1 MTRDALA
8 GHRMI
13 GMVQPCADEPGN
25 DAPAVYGTGCAG
37 RITSFNE
44 TEDGRFLITLT
55 GVARFDIGE
64 EIEPNRGYRRIVP
77 EWRRFKSD
85 LAESGEAAVDRP
97 RLLNGLQAFF
107 KLHSIT
113 ADWDAITSTPDERL
127 VTSLAMICPFAPSE
141 KQALLEASDPRRT
154 QPRHDRAHRD
164 WRCCTG
170 RRAATRRATRRN
182 DVREQPGQG
191 RHRCRPQAARDPGL
205 SADQGSA
212 ALRPRGAGADQRP
225 VGPRLPDPRRHPDH
239 ARRGARILGEDEI
252 AAAKGRTCPAPP

>member
-1 MTRDALA
+1 MAGVSFNPSFAELPGTLAIFPLTGVLLLPRGKLPLNIFEPRYLNMTRDALA

-13 GMVQPCADEPGN
+13 AMVQPCADEPGN

-55 GVARFDIGE
+55 GVSRFDIGE
-64 EIEPNRGYRRIVP
+64 EIEPLRGYRRIVP
-77 EWRRFKSD
+77 EWRRFESD

-107 KLHSIT
+107 RLHSIT

-141 KQALLEASDPRRT
+141 KQALLEASDLTERSRVMTALIEMAVLHRPASGDSA
-154 QPRHDRAHRD
+154 RH
-164 WRCCTG
+164 
-170 RRAATRRATRRN
+170 
-182 DVREQPGQG
+182 
-191 RHRCRPQAARDPGL
+191 
-205 SADQGSA
+205 
-212 ALRPRGAGADQRP
+212 
-225 VGPRLPDPRRHPDH
+225 
-239 ARRGARILGEDEI
+239 
-252 AAAKGRTCPAPP
+252 